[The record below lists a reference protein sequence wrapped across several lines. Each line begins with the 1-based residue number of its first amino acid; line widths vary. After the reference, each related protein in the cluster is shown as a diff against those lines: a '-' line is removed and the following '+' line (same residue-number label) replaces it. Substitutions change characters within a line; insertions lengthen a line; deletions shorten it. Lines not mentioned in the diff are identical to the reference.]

1 MVLPND
7 NSFEESELYLSKNY
21 LRHISNTVC
30 LESKEKI
37 ESIRRISLKIV
48 DFIKE
53 YSLNNDIDPLDMRRH
68 HRTIKTNFINQYD
81 DNKYP
86 ENMKRNRFVN
96 LITEFFRMHETEI
109 DDLLLR
115 QDETDLFNTIK
126 STSRKSLDKLTRILN
141 KYYCI
146 TFIENAN
153 KINQLNSINIHN
165 PDAKLL
171 DESYCLYI
179 SFNKIIYFI
188 TFDKDIL
195 EKYDLIQQVLN
206 QHIHVTHPN
215 YFN

>member
-7 NSFEESELYLSKNY
+7 NSFEESEIYLSKNY
-21 LRHISNTVC
+21 QRHISNTVC

-53 YSLNNDIDPLDMRRH
+53 YSLNNNIDPLNMQRY
-68 HRTIKTNFINQYD
+68 HRTIKNNFIKQYG

-86 ENMKRNRFVN
+86 ENMKRKRFIN
-96 LITEFFRMHETEI
+96 LISEFFRMHETEI

-115 QDETDLFNTIK
+115 HDDTDLSKTIK
-126 STSRKSLDKLTRILN
+126 STSRKSLEKLTIILN
-141 KYYCI
+141 NYYCI
-146 TFIENAN
+146 TFIESGN
-153 KINQLNSINIHN
+153 KINQLNSIKIHN

-171 DESYCLYI
+171 DESYCLQI
-179 SFNKIIYFI
+179 SLNKIIYFI

-195 EKYDLIQQVLN
+195 ERYELIQQVLN
-206 QHIHVTHPN
+206 EYVHVTHPN

>member
-1 MVLPND
+1 MQ
-7 NSFEESELYLSKNY
+7 
-21 LRHISNTVC
+21 
-30 LESKEKI
+30 
-37 ESIRRISLKIV
+37 
-48 DFIKE
+48 
-53 YSLNNDIDPLDMRRH
+53 RH
-68 HRTIKTNFINQYD
+68 HRTIKNNFISQYG

-86 ENMKRNRFVN
+86 ENMKRNRFIN
-96 LITEFFRMHETEI
+96 LISEFFRMHETEI

-115 QDETDLFNTIK
+115 HDDTDLSNTIK

-153 KINQLNSINIHN
+153 KIDQLNSIKIHN
-165 PDAKLL
+165 PDAQLL
-171 DESYCLYI
+171 DESYCLQI
-179 SFNKIIYFI
+179 SLNKIIYFI

-206 QHIHVTHPN
+206 QHVHVTHPN

>member
-1 MVLPND
+1 MVLSND
-7 NSFEESELYLSKNY
+7 NSFEESEIYLSKNY
-21 LRHISNTVC
+21 QRHISNTVC

-53 YSLNNDIDPLDMRRH
+53 YSLNNSIDPLNMQRY
-68 HRTIKTNFINQYD
+68 HRTIKNTFIKQYG

-86 ENMKRNRFVN
+86 ENMKRKRFIN
-96 LITEFFRMHETEI
+96 LISEFFRMHETEI

-115 QDETDLFNTIK
+115 HDDKDLSKTIK
-126 STSRKSLDKLTRILN
+126 STSRKSLEKLTIILN
-141 KYYCI
+141 NYYCI
-146 TFIENAN
+146 TFIKSGN
-153 KINQLNSINIHN
+153 KINQLNSIKIHN

-171 DESYCLYI
+171 DESYCLQI
-179 SFNKIIYFI
+179 SLNKIIYFI

-195 EKYDLIQQVLN
+195 ERYELIQQVLN
-206 QHIHVTHPN
+206 EYVHVTHPN

>member
-7 NSFEESELYLSKNY
+7 NSFEESEIYLSKNY
-21 LRHISNTVC
+21 QRHISNTVC

-53 YSLNNDIDPLDMRRH
+53 YSLNNSIDPLNMQRY
-68 HRTIKTNFINQYD
+68 HRTIKNTFIKQYG

-86 ENMKRNRFVN
+86 ENMKRKRFIY
-96 LITEFFRMHETEI
+96 LISEFFRMHETEI

-115 QDETDLFNTIK
+115 HDDKDLSKTIK
-126 STSRKSLDKLTRILN
+126 STSRKSLEKLTIILN
-141 KYYCI
+141 NYYCI
-146 TFIENAN
+146 TFIKSGN
-153 KINQLNSINIHN
+153 KINQLNSIKIHN

-171 DESYCLYI
+171 DESYCLQI
-179 SFNKIIYFI
+179 SLNKIIYFI

-195 EKYDLIQQVLN
+195 ERYELIQQVLN
-206 QHIHVTHPN
+206 EYVHVTHPN